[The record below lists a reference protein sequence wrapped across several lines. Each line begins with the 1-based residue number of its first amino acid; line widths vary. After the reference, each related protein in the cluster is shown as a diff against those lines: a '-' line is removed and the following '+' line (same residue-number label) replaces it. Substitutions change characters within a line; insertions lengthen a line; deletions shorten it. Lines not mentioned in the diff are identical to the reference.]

1 MTSDSFIAAR
11 VSSDT
16 KARLRSLAQEQQQ
29 SESAIIKSLLDSLM
43 GDAGRSRALTI
54 AEPAASRGARLYIR
68 LVPEDRRLLQERAAA
83 RQMAPAT
90 YVAMLVRAHLR
101 ELSPLP
107 RDELA
112 ALRDVVAKLSA
123 FGRYLHALVRAVNQG
138 PNPPDSMNA
147 QFHAMLRIC
156 KALHD
161 HVKAVVKANAMSW
174 RTGHGEPNA

>member
-1 MTSDSFIAAR
+1 MTADSFIAAR
-11 VSSDT
+11 VSSHT
-16 KARLRSLAQEQQQ
+16 KARLRSLAQAQQQ
-29 SESAIIKSLLDSLM
+29 SESAIIKSLLDSLLEE
-43 GDAGRSRALTI
+43 AGRSRVLTI
-54 AEPAASRGARLYIR
+54 AEPVAPRGARLYIR
-68 LVPEDRRLLQERAAA
+68 LVPEDRRLLQERAVA

-112 ALRDVVAKLSA
+112 ALKDVVAKLGA
-123 FGRYLHALVRAVNQG
+123 FGRYLDALVRTANHG
-138 PNPPDSMNA
+138 AIPPDSMNA
-147 QFHAMLRIC
+147 SFHGMLRIC